1 MALKPFNS
9 ISGISVGNEP
19 YVTVIRA
26 NGDVTTT
33 NLTADGA
40 VNFTSTSNVTLGTIA
55 NVHIAGGSS
64 GQLVRTDGNGNLTFI
79 DPAVADS
86 AAPMP
91 SYIPVGEI
99 YYVPN
104 NFQGL
109 FTVPIEIDGAFEVN
123 GILAEV
129 GTAINSLN
137 SQVIFDDNG
146 ELTGNAGFTFNK
158 TSTTVTANNFVVTS
172 TANLGSP
179 ANVIITGGTNG
190 YVLSTNGS
198 GALSWVAQSG
208 GGSNPGGS
216 NTSIQFNR
224 NGVFD
229 GSNNLTFDSTA
240 NLLTVN
246 GNIAASNANLGNI
259 VTANY
264 LVSSLGCVSIAAGA
278 IAVIGNTA
286 GVFNSGISD
295 INLGLAANV
304 VVGSNIGNVTIRG
317 NLIADNN
324 VTVVGTVSGAL
335 LTGQL
340 TTAAQ
345 PNITSVGTLTAL
357 GVSNTVTASA
367 FTANTGVFTG
377 NGSALTALNASS
389 ISSGTLAQARL
400 ANASVTLGST
410 ALTVGSTVTTVAG
423 LASVTA
429 TTFVGSLTGVAT
441 SATTAGT
448 VTNAAQT
455 TITSVGT
462 LTVLDVSG
470 QLTNGNITTG
480 GSGTAGNLT
489 GNWTLSAGSRLQATY
504 ADLAEKYVSDAEYT
518 PGTVLVFGGEH
529 EVTLSTESDSF
540 RVAGV
545 VTTNPA
551 YVMNSGCEGKH
562 VVNIALQGRAPVK
575 VTGPVYKGDLL
586 VASSNG
592 HATANNIARAGTII
606 GKSLENFNGESGIIE
621 VAVGRF

>member
-264 LVSSLGCVSIAAGA
+264 LVSSLGCVSIAAGT

-377 NGSALTALNASS
+377 NGSALTALNASNIS
-389 ISSGTLAQARL
+389 IGTLNQERL
-400 ANASVTLGST
+400 ENASVTLGST
-410 ALTVGSTVTTVAG
+410 ALTLGSTVTTVAG
-423 LASVTA
+423 LTSVTS
-429 TTFVGSLTGVAT
+429 TTFVGSLTGAAT
-441 SATTAGT
+441 SAGSATTAGT
-448 VTNAAQT
+448 VTTAAQPS
-455 TITSVGT
+455 ITSVGT
-462 LTVLDVSG
+462 LANLNVTGDISTLGDISSG
-470 QLTNGNITTG
+470 NLSASGNINSANLTISNTIDAVNIKVTDLYSKRTSIPITTNTLIDIFPVTQFRSAKYTMRAG
-480 GSGTAGNLT
+480 NGTDFQALEVLLVHNSINSIITVYGSLSTSGTDLVVFDTDISAGN
-489 GNWTLSAGSRLQATY
+489 
-504 ADLAEKYVSDAEYT
+504 
-518 PGTVLVFGGEH
+518 
-529 EVTLSTESDSF
+529 
-540 RVAGV
+540 
-545 VTTNPA
+545 
-551 YVMNSGCEGKH
+551 
-562 VVNIALQGRAPVK
+562 VN
-575 VTGPVYKGDLL
+575 VY
-586 VASSNG
+586 
-592 HATANNIARAGTII
+592 ATAVGANTNLNLMGTY
-606 GKSLENFNGESGIIE
+606 
-621 VAVGRF
+621 VPD